1 MDKMFETMRLVFL
14 MIKDRLERRYGC
26 FEIFGFDF
34 LVGAEDLSPRLMDI
48 TSTPSFSTDM

>member
-1 MDKMFETMRLVFL
+1 MFEVMRLIFI

-34 LVGAEDLSPRLMDI
+34 LVGAEDLNPKLMDI
-48 TSTPSFSTDM
+48 TSCPSLATDM

>member
-1 MDKMFETMRLVFL
+1 MFETMRLVFL